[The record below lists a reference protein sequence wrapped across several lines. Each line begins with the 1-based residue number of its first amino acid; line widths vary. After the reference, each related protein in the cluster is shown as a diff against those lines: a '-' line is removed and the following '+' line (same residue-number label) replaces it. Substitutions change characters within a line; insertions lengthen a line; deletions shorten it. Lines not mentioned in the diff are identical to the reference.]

1 MKVLRTFRRVFSAL
15 ILSTILTLSSFCGM
29 AAAEEGDTYR
39 MRITPAKAE
48 IGELTPGK
56 AYSGELKVQNA
67 GTKEFDYK
75 AVAASYTVNTADNK
89 YTPDFET
96 DSNYSYMAKWLT
108 ITPETGT
115 VAPGEEAIVHY
126 SIKVPADAPSGGQY
140 AAILIQMVNSDAD
153 SESSNVEVAKQIGF
167 VIYSQIEGNTI
178 KSAKISDNKI
188 PTISFNPTITASSVV
203 ENTGNVHAEA
213 NYVLQVFGL
222 FGDEEVYTNEEN
234 PTTATVLP
242 DTSRF
247 NTQIWEGAP
256 ALGIFRVKQTV
267 SILDQESVTEK
278 IVFLCPIWFLF
289 IILLIIFAAVFWIV
303 NRVRT
308 RNK

>member
-15 ILSTILTLSSFCGM
+15 VLSTILTLSSFCGM
-29 AAAEEGDTYR
+29 AAAEGDAYR
-39 MRITPAKAE
+39 MRISPAKAE
-48 IGELTPGK
+48 IGELIPGK
-56 AYSGELKVQNA
+56 TYSGELKVQNA

-75 AVAASYTVNTADNK
+75 AIAASYTVNTADNK

-96 DSNYSYMAKWLT
+96 DSDYSYMAKWLT

-115 VAPGEEAIVHY
+115 VAPNEEAIVQY

-140 AAILIQMVNSDAD
+140 AAILIQMVEPE
-153 SESSNVEVAKQIGF
+153 SESDGSNIRTSKQIGF

-188 PTISFNPTITASSVV
+188 PAISFNPTITASSVV

-213 NYVLQVFGL
+213 AYVLQVFGL
-222 FGDEEVYTNEEN
+222 FGDEEIYTNEED
-234 PTTATVLP
+234 PIRATVLP

-247 NTQIWEGAP
+247 NTQVWEGAP

-289 IILLIIFAAVFWIV
+289 IILLIIFALVFWIV

>member
-1 MKVLRTFRRVFSAL
+1 M
-15 ILSTILTLSSFCGM
+15 
-29 AAAEEGDTYR
+29 
-39 MRITPAKAE
+39 
-48 IGELTPGK
+48 
-56 AYSGELKVQNA
+56 
-67 GTKEFDYK
+67 
-75 AVAASYTVNTADNK
+75 
-89 YTPDFET
+89 
-96 DSNYSYMAKWLT
+96 
-108 ITPETGT
+108 
-115 VAPGEEAIVHY
+115 
-126 SIKVPADAPSGGQY
+126 
-140 AAILIQMVNSDAD
+140 
-153 SESSNVEVAKQIGF
+153 
-167 VIYSQIEGNTI
+167 
-178 KSAKISDNKI
+178 
-188 PTISFNPTITASSVV
+188 
-203 ENTGNVHAEA
+203 
-213 NYVLQVFGL
+213 QVFGL